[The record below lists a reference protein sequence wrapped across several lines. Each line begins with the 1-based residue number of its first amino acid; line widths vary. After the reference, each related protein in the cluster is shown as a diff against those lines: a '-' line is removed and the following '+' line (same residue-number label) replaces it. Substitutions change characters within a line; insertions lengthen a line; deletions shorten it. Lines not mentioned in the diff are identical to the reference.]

1 MSTMST
7 SLAKAAVRTAGK
19 GSVPSNEVEFIPF
32 KTDSL
37 KDMMINI
44 SSRDPMKIEC
54 PKEET
59 VVNIFPRA
67 GDLLF
72 IVQSE
77 KKKFNQITI
86 YPKSNVA
93 NSKTVNLDRR
103 GQAVIDGK
111 FSGAYVLSITKE
123 SK

>member
-7 SLAKAAVRTAGK
+7 SLAKAAVKTAGK

-37 KDMMINI
+37 KDMVINI
-44 SSRDPMKIEC
+44 SSKDPMKIEC

-59 VVNIFPRA
+59 VVNIFPRT
-67 GDLLF
+67 GNLLF

-77 KKKFNQITI
+77 KKKFNKVTI
-86 YPKSNVA
+86 YPKAEAAKIKTA
-93 NSKTVNLDRR
+93 NFDKR
-103 GQAVIDGK
+103 GQSIINGDFRGT
-111 FSGAYVLSITKE
+111 YVLSITKE